1 MTAIVGPSGSGKS
14 TLLNALSGFQRKD
27 VGGSIRMNGLKIDE
41 YQSHIV
47 YIMQDNHLQPLLT
60 VSESMNFAVKLKTG
74 NSLNSFKKWK
84 RICDILETLG
94 LDDKE
99 NELVINLSGGQ
110 QKRLAIALEIVDN
123 PQVLFLDEC
132 TTGLDSS
139 SSTQCIKILKNLA
152 REGRTIICTIH
163 QPSGLLIRMFDHLYA
178 LADGQCV
185 YQGSG
190 SLLVSF
196 LAELN
201 LSCPNSYN
209 PADFLLEIVSGVYG
223 QKNHELVEKIENGR
237 NENYREVIVDHLVNE
252 SITHATATASI
263 TSLTH
268 SFSSRFYDL
277 LMRNLLIS
285 YRDKSF
291 FYIRMFMH
299 VAVGVL
305 LGLIY
310 YDIGNNASHIFNIF
324 RLIFVAMSFLVY
336 TSYYSTMM
344 VFPLNFAWI
353 KRETFNRWYSPMQFF
368 LALFVSDLPVLIIA
382 QIAFI
387 IPMYYMTS
395 LPLEI
400 FRIAAFVLIML
411 LTSFA
416 SQSFGLV
423 CGSFFGVKVRDS
435 IVN

>member
-1 MTAIVGPSGSGKS
+1 MGPSGSGKS
-14 TLLNALSGFQRKD
+14 SLLNALSGFQKKD
-27 VGGSIRMNGLKIDE
+27 IRGNIKMNGLKIDE
-41 YQSHIV
+41 YRSHIV

-74 NSLNSFKKWK
+74 NSLNAFKKWK
-84 RICDILETLG
+84 RICDILETFG

-99 NELVINLSGGQ
+99 NELVQNLSGGQ
-110 QKRLAIALEIVDN
+110 QKRLAIALELVNN

-139 SSTQCIKILKNLA
+139 SSTQCIKMLKNLA
-152 REGRTIICTIH
+152 REGKTIVCTIH
-163 QPSGLLIRMFDHLYA
+163 QPSASILKMFDHLYA
-178 LADGQCV
+178 LADGECV
-185 YQGSG
+185 FQGSR
-190 SLLVSF
+190 LVTF

-201 LSCPNSYN
+201 LPCPPSYN

-237 NENYREVIVDHLVNE
+237 NENYREVVVDHLVHE
-252 SITHATATASI
+252 SIAPATTYTSI

-277 LMRNLLIS
+277 LMRNFLIS

-299 VAVGVL
+299 IAVGGL

-310 YDIGNNASHIFNIF
+310 YDIGNNASQIFNNF
-324 RLIFVAMSFLVY
+324 RLIFLALSFLVY

-344 VFPLNFAWI
+344 IFPLNFAWI
-353 KRETFNRWYSPMQFF
+353 KRETFNRWYSPMQWF
-368 LALFVSDLPVLIIA
+368 LALFVSDLPVLIIS

-395 LPLEI
+395 QPLES

-411 LTSFA
+411 LTSFT

-423 CGSFFGVKVRDS
+423 CGSFFGVKVRNF
-435 IVN
+435 VP

>member
-1 MTAIVGPSGSGKS
+1 
-14 TLLNALSGFQRKD
+14 
-27 VGGSIRMNGLKIDE
+27 MNGLKIDE
-41 YQSHIV
+41 YRSHVV

-74 NSLNSFKKWK
+74 NSLNAFKKWK
-84 RICDILETLG
+84 RICEILETLG
-94 LDDKE
+94 LDHKE
-99 NELVINLSGGQ
+99 NELVRNLSGGQ

-152 REGRTIICTIH
+152 RAGRTIVCTIH

-190 SLLVSF
+190 SLLVPF
-196 LAELN
+196 LEELN
-201 LSCPNSYN
+201 LSCPPSYN

-223 QKNHELVEKIENGR
+223 KKNHELVEKIENGR
-237 NENYREVIVDHLVNE
+237 NENYREVIVDHLV
-252 SITHATATASI
+252 TPATTTVTTSSSI

-277 LMRNLLIS
+277 LMRNLIIS
-285 YRDKSF
+285 FRDKTF
-291 FYIRMFMH
+291 LYIRILMH
-299 VAVGVL
+299 IAVGVL

-310 YDIGNNASHIFNIF
+310 YDIGNNASQILNIF
-324 RLIFVAMSFLVY
+324 RLIFVALSFLVY

-353 KRETFNRWYSPMQFF
+353 KRETFNGWYSPMQWF

-387 IPMYYMTS
+387 IPMYYMTGM
-395 LPLEI
+395 PLED

-411 LTSFA
+411 LTGLT

-423 CGSFFGVKVRDS
+423 CGSFFGVKVRNLC
-435 IVN
+435 IRILKIIIKIYFFRVL